1 MRPKFNFDFP
11 IAQDKALDLLIGV
24 MDNDDHPIEGR
35 TAGNHLML
43 VIPIKDR
50 HFWSPWLNIEAKDVG
65 SGSDTYS
72 SITHITGRF
81 SPNPS
86 VWTGFMLVYSSLAV
100 LTFLA
105 SIFGVSQLVMGNT
118 PWAFYF
124 IIVLA
129 AIAGAM
135 YWASLIGQKI
145 ALEQMQLLYRVTL
158 ETLALGSGIDSLEHP
173 DQYDQPN
180 PKPVASE
187 TTPQP

>member
-1 MRPKFNFDFP
+1 
-11 IAQDKALDLLIGV
+11 
-24 MDNDDHPIEGR
+24 
-35 TAGNHLML
+35 
-43 VIPIKDR
+43 
-50 HFWSPWLNIEAKDVG
+50 
-65 SGSDTYS
+65 
-72 SITHITGRF
+72 
-81 SPNPS
+81 
-86 VWTGFMLVYSSLAV
+86 MLVYSSLAV